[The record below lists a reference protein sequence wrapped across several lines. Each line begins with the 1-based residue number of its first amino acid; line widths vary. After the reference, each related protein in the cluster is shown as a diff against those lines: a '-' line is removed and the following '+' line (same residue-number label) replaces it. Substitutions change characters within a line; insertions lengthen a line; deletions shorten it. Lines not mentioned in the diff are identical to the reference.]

1 MDVAIDIKR
10 RLVRYGLTPVT
21 TLWEVKNEV
30 FLCDIPGYFMKVNQ
44 ITVHCQH
51 QLFHNGIYKYIY
63 IYIFDRDFYM
73 IGIFVV
79 KELKILEQ
87 GPLLPFRNSRNDL

>member
-30 FLCDIPGYFMKVNQ
+30 FLRDIPGYFMKVNQ
-44 ITVHCQH
+44 ITVHC
-51 QLFHNGIYKYIY
+51 
-63 IYIFDRDFYM
+63 
-73 IGIFVV
+73 
-79 KELKILEQ
+79 
-87 GPLLPFRNSRNDL
+87 